1 MYHIN
6 DFIAFIKEL
15 IQFFDELTMVEKTKL
30 QAAIHNDI
38 PTIEDC
44 MKKEQVELLKFRGLE
59 KRRQAILSSLGLENK
74 TFSEILETVESSY
87 KEELSSIYIKLNS
100 AVKLYRDTFDSAKN
114 VIEVN
119 LHNIE
124 KTLAQLKH
132 QNGEEDGSIYTP
144 DGQFTPSG
152 AATLTN
158 RKI

>member
-15 IQFFDELTMVEKTKL
+15 IQFFDELTQVEKTKL
-30 QAAIHNDI
+30 QAAIQNDI
-38 PTIEDC
+38 PTLEDC
-44 MKKEQVELLKFRGLE
+44 MKKEQVELLKFRGME
-59 KRRQAILSSLGLENK
+59 KRRQTILSSLGWENK
-74 TFSEILETVESSY
+74 TFSEILETAEATY
-87 KEELSSIYIKLNS
+87 KEELSAIYIKLNS

-119 LHNIE
+119 LHTIE

-132 QNGEEDGSIYTP
+132 QNGEGSSSIYTP
-144 DGQFTPSG
+144 DGQFAPPG
-152 AATLTN
+152 ATGLTN